1 MNPFDDLIV
10 TEPRRV
16 GGTVNSINQEALERV
31 VFRFREIAESTGN
44 APPRILL
51 ITSPEPGY
59 GKSHL
64 IGRIFRA
71 LQSEA
76 LLVYIRPFQDA
87 GTCWYNIVDKVAGE
101 LDLPER
107 ADRIACCPGDLTQLE
122 TISRL
127 VLSSVFCR
135 AVESGPLRSDALL
148 RFVPRFRQQ
157 PVSIFNDPDIRDG
170 FTGGFAAF
178 LPALATQLRNQTA
191 ALRNSASSWLPVLF
205 HYAFAD
211 PSGASAKRQL
221 CLDWLRGLPLEPHEA
236 TGLGIRAADAVPP
249 ELPPGERDEVCFRR
263 LTDLCLLTA
272 SYRPFLFCF
281 DQTELYNRSQGLAHA
296 FGAVLSRLRREL
308 TNHLTIVTAN
318 QDVWERSIL
327 PYFEKADQHVIDQVP
342 IRLSGIR
349 VGQARELANNRAR
362 LFSVDE
368 LKAGQFLSGA
378 WFDKMFEARVERSA
392 RSVLQECALRW
403 GGFRLPDVEELFRR
417 YLGEARRKSR
427 SLAYDESILRWFFEK
442 GLSRIKGIEITPF
455 TSKRGY
461 LTVCWKVGTNAILFC
476 FEPGNNYPRW
486 NAIATEARQYRQ
498 HGAAKSLQV
507 RTVGFRWPRQQ
518 EFGEKTRI
526 EVLVP
531 AESALT
537 ILRPSEEVAARI
549 VAAYELYA
557 GVMQGNHSHVTEEQ
571 VLTFL
576 AAHFEKEVAG
586 WLGPG
591 PGPSPEPV
599 KPLDD
604 RTAFIRERVKR
615 LGSISWQIL
624 QDELEKAGLSTDLK
638 TALACCS
645 ALESEVKV
653 FTSPNT
659 AFFQWISSRSP

>member
-1 MNPFDDLIV
+1 VNPFDDLIV

-16 GGTVNSINQEALERV
+16 EGTVDSINQEALERV
-31 VFRFREIAESTGN
+31 VSRFRQVAEGKGN

-76 LLVYIRPFQDA
+76 LLIYIRAFQDA
-87 GTCWYNIVDKVAGE
+87 GTCWYNIVDKVIGE
-101 LDLPER
+101 LDLPDR
-107 ADRIACCPGDLTQLE
+107 ADRIACRPGDLTQLE
-122 TISRL
+122 TMSRL
-127 VLSSVFCR
+127 LLSSLFCR

-170 FTGGFAAF
+170 FIGAFTAF
-178 LPALATQLRNQTA
+178 LPGLCTQLRSQTA
-191 ALRNSASSWLPVLF
+191 ALRNSASSWLSVLF
-205 HYAFAD
+205 HYALA
-211 PSGASAKRQL
+211 GASGDNQRQL

-236 TGLGIRAADAVPP
+236 TRLGIRAADAVPP

-281 DQTELYNRSQGLAHA
+281 DQTELYNRSQSLAHA

-349 VGQARELANNRAR
+349 AGQARELANNRAR

-368 LKAGQFLSGA
+368 QKANQFLSGA

-403 GGFRLPDVEELFRR
+403 GGFRLPNVEEIFRI
-417 YLGEARRKSR
+417 YLNEARRKVR
-427 SLAYDESILRWFFEK
+427 SLTYDESIFRWFFEK
-442 GLSRIKGIEITPF
+442 GLSRIKGVEITPF

-461 LTVCWKVGTNAILFC
+461 LTLCWKTGTNAILFC
-476 FEPGNNYPRW
+476 FESGNNYPRW
-486 NAIATEARQYRQ
+486 NAIATEARHYRQ
-498 HGAAKSLQV
+498 HGAAKSLHV
-507 RTVGFRWPRQQ
+507 RAVGFRWPQQQ
-518 EFGEKTRI
+518 EFGEKTRS
-526 EVLVP
+526 EVLSP

-537 ILRPSEEVAARI
+537 ILRPSEDVIARI

-557 GVMQGNHSHVTEEQ
+557 GVMQGNHSQVTEEQ

-576 AAHFEKEVAG
+576 AAHFEKEVAE
-586 WLGPG
+586 WLGPS
-591 PGPSPEPV
+591 PERDPEPV

-604 RTAFIRERVKR
+604 RTAFIRERVKT

-624 QDELEKAGLSTDLK
+624 QDDLEKAGLSTDLK

-645 ALESEVKV
+645 ALECEVKV

>member
-1 MNPFDDLIV
+1 MNPFDNLIV

-16 GGTVNSINQEALERV
+16 EGTVDSINQEPLERV
-31 VFRFREIAESTGN
+31 VSRFREVAESHGT

-51 ITSPEPGY
+51 ITSPEPGF

-76 LLVYIRPFQDA
+76 SLVYIRPFQDP
-87 GTCWYNIVDKVAGE
+87 GTCWYNIADKVIGE
-101 LDLPER
+101 LDLPDR
-107 ADRIACCPGDLTQLE
+107 ADRVACCPGDLTQLE
-122 TISRL
+122 TISRRL
-127 VLSSVFCR
+127 LSSVFCQ

-148 RFVPRFRQQ
+148 RFLPRFRQE
-157 PVSIFNDPDIRDG
+157 PVSIFDGPDIRDG
-170 FTGGFAAF
+170 FTGAFTAF
-178 LPALATQLRNQTA
+178 LPGLGAQLRHQAA
-191 ALRNSASSWLPVLF
+191 ALRNSPSSWLSVLF
-205 HYAFAD
+205 HYALAD
-211 PSGASAKRQL
+211 DSGDKRQL

-236 TGLGIRAADAVPP
+236 TRLGIRTADAVPA

-272 SYRPFLFCF
+272 GYRPFLFCF
-281 DQTELYNRSQGLAHA
+281 DQTELYNRSRTLAHA

-327 PYFEKADQHVIDQVP
+327 HCFEKADQHAIDQVP

-349 VGQARELANNRAR
+349 VAQARELATNRAR

-368 LKAGQFLSGA
+368 RKAEEFLSGP
-378 WFDKMFEARVERSA
+378 WFDKMFGARVERSA

-403 GGFRLPDVEELFRR
+403 GGSGLPNVAEIFRL
-417 YLGEARRKSR
+417 YLSEARTKVR
-427 SLAYDESILRWFFEK
+427 SLTPDESIFRWFFEK
-442 GLSRIKGIEITPF
+442 GLSKVKGIEITSF

-461 LTVCWKVGTNAILFC
+461 LTLCWKTGTNAILFC
-476 FEPGNNYPRW
+476 FESGNNYPRW
-486 NAIATEARQYRQ
+486 NAIATEARHYRQ
-498 HGAAKSLQV
+498 HGAAKSLHV

-518 EFGEKTRI
+518 EFGEKTQS
-526 EVLVP
+526 EVLSP
-531 AESALT
+531 AESALA
-537 ILRPSEEVAARI
+537 ILRPSEEVIARI

-557 GVMQGNHSHVTEEQ
+557 EVMQGNHSQVTEEQ
-571 VLTFL
+571 VLNFL
-576 AAHFEKEVAG
+576 ASHFEREVAE
-586 WLGPG
+586 WLGPA
-591 PGPSPEPV
+591 PERPPEPS

-604 RTAFIRERVKR
+604 RTAFIRERVKT

-624 QDELEKAGLSTDLK
+624 QDDLAKAGLSTDLK

-645 ALESEVKV
+645 ALDSEVKV

>member
-16 GGTVNSINQEALERV
+16 GGTVDSINQEALERV
-31 VFRFREIAESTGN
+31 VSRFREIAEARGD

-71 LQSEA
+71 LQREA
-76 LLVYIRPFQDA
+76 LLIYIRPFQDA

-107 ADRIACCPGDLTQLE
+107 ADKTACCPGDLTQLE

-127 VLSSVFCR
+127 LLSSVFCR
-135 AVESGPLRSDALL
+135 AVESGPLRSEALL
-148 RFVPRFRQQ
+148 RFIPRFRQQ

-170 FTGGFAAF
+170 FIGAFAAF
-178 LPALATQLRNQTA
+178 LPALSAQLRNQTA
-191 ALRNSASSWLPVLF
+191 ALRNSASSWLSLLF
-205 HYAFAD
+205 HYALAGV
-211 PSGASAKRQL
+211 SGAERQL

-236 TGLGIRAADAVPP
+236 TGLGLRAADTVPP

-308 TNHLTIVTAN
+308 INHLTIVTAN

-349 VGQARELANNRAR
+349 VRQARELAHNRAR

-368 LKAGQFLSGA
+368 RKAEQFLSGA

-403 GGFRLPDVEELFRR
+403 GGFRLPDVEELFRT
-417 YLGEARRKSR
+417 YLREARRKVR
-427 SLAYDESILRWFFEK
+427 SLAYDESIFRWFFET
-442 GLSRIKGIEITPF
+442 GLSKVTGVEITPF

-461 LTVCWKVGTNAILFC
+461 LTVCWKTGTNAILFC
-476 FEPGNNYPRW
+476 FESGNNYPRW
-486 NAIATEARQYRQ
+486 NAIATEARHYRQ
-498 HGAAKSLQV
+498 HGAAKNLHV
-507 RTVGFRWPRQQ
+507 RTVGFRWPQQ
-518 EFGEKTRI
+518 PEFGEKTRH

-537 ILRPSEEVAARI
+537 ILRPSDDVAARI

-557 GVMQGNHSHVTEEQ
+557 GVIQGNHSQVTEEQ

-576 AAHFEKEVAG
+576 AAHFEKEVG
-586 WLGPG
+586 EWLGSSPERD
-591 PGPSPEPV
+591 PEPV
-599 KPLDD
+599 EPLDD
-604 RTAFIRERVKR
+604 RTAFIRERVKT

-624 QDELEKAGLSTDLK
+624 QADLEKAGLSTDLK

-645 ALESEVKV
+645 ALEREVKV
-653 FTSPNT
+653 FTSPHT